1 MKATLCA
8 LLALPIGLVSCT
20 TGIIKNDIHNNWFDY
35 HPLDQESNTS
45 FIQKMKDIED
55 KAVRMDVEVTG
66 CHVKTRDV
74 FTVKPNP
81 EWKTTMAK
89 LTSVTQ
95 WYKGKT
101 NGSPRP
107 PAPPLY
113 VLQFHLKDAQ
123 GNTLLTSGSE
133 DYPEE
138 YFYSTSPQAPTASS
152 MRSLYCDLWDL
163 SPQIENK
170 MKRIKKKIS
179 KKLGEKYS
187 D

>member
-1 MKATLCA
+1 MKAYLSA
-8 LLALPIGLVSCT
+8 LLPIALVSCT
-20 TGIIKNDIHNNWFDY
+20 TGIVKNDVHYNWFDY
-35 HPLDQESNTS
+35 HPLDQENNPA

-66 CHVKTRDV
+66 FSVKTRDV

-81 EWKTTMAK
+81 DWKTTMAK

-113 VLQFHLKDAQ
+113 VIQYQLKDAQ
-123 GNTLLTSGSE
+123 GNTLLTSSSE

-138 YFYSTSPQAPTASS
+138 YFYSTSPQAPKASS
-152 MRSLYCDLWDL
+152 MRSLYRDLGDL
-163 SPQIENK
+163 SPQINK
-170 MKRIKKKIS
+170 NLQRIYKKVLG
-179 KKLGEKYS
+179 KLQAKY
-187 D
+187 DD